1 MTRLVPR
8 RDDLVDAAFLSTL
21 FVVALLG
28 FHGTYSDWGFLLV
41 GSAGLL
47 LGVLSGHVA
56 SVLRRPMIAV
66 AVMTVAVFF
75 LLGGAVAMR
84 GSGGV
89 PTPATIAGLAGLGV
103 HGWKQLLTTL
113 PPVDGAGPLLVIPY
127 ILGLLCGSGGF
138 TLARRVS
145 MSAAPA
151 CAPLAVL
158 VAVILLGTGEAT
170 GLLGAAF
177 AAVGTG
183 WIAIRSARRR
193 TGARVSGVRV
203 TRAVTAVVLT
213 GVAAGLAL
221 LVSPLLPGTGST
233 NRLVLRN
240 YVEPPFEI
248 GAYASPL
255 VGYRKHTKDANQLWD
270 QTLFTVEGLPEG
282 GRVRIATLDGY
293 DGRVWGATNGPS
305 GAKDPL
311 QRNNFQRI
319 GVRIP
324 IAGTGAETDVTV
336 RIEAAYATADE
347 LSAWLPTAGQAREIT
362 FDGERKA
369 DHTESLRYN
378 LATASGIVTDRL
390 KEGDTYRL
398 RTVIPALGVPDDA
411 QPFGRPPVST
421 GELAFVRSKVA
432 KWTGGATT
440 LAERLKAA
448 AAYLRDN
455 GAYTDGGP
463 GETEYL
469 PGHGA
474 ARLTAFFNAKRP
486 AGNDEQYAA
495 AYALVANEI
504 GMPARVV
511 LGAVPASG
519 GAVRG
524 ENVQAWVEI
533 HLADGTWAVIPNTEY
548 MPDRSKKPDNQP
560 PQEIEN
566 TDAAVVPPPNTV
578 KMPSSLVDAS
588 RTDGNGTSLPP
599 PPPPCGLICDA
610 GELLADVGTVVLPI
624 GALIGLVVGAKSVR
638 RHRRRTRGSTPTRF
652 ATGWRELVDLA
663 RDLGWKVPRGLTR
676 RQEATTLRQ
685 RFDLSGLAEAAD
697 VHVFGPGTPDQAAV
711 DAYWEAV
718 RQARSTM
725 RASVPW
731 WRRWLAAVDVRT
743 FLPARAR

>member
-1 MTRLVPR
+1 MTRLVPG
-8 RDDLVDAAFLSTL
+8 RDDLADAAFLTAL

-41 GSAGLL
+41 GCAGLL
-47 LGVLSGHVA
+47 LGVVSGHVA

-84 GSGGV
+84 GSGAV
-89 PTPATIAGLAGLGV
+89 PTPATMSDLAGLGV

-113 PPVDGAGPLLVIPY
+113 PPVDGTGPLLVLPY
-127 ILGLLCGSGGF
+127 ILGLLCGAGGF

-145 MSAAPA
+145 LSAAPA
-151 CAPLAVL
+151 GAPLAVL
-158 VAVILLGTGEAT
+158 VVVILLGTGEAT
-170 GLLGAAF
+170 GLLGALF
-177 AAVGTG
+177 AAIGTG
-183 WIAIRSARRR
+183 WTAVRAARRR

-203 TRAVTAVVLT
+203 TRAVTAVALA
-213 GVAAGLAL
+213 GVAAGLVL
-221 LVSPLLPGTGST
+221 LVSPALPGTGSAD
-233 NRLVLRN
+233 RLVLRN
-240 YVEPPFEI
+240 YVEPPFEV

-293 DGRVWGATNGPS
+293 DGRVWGATNDPS
-305 GAKDPL
+305 GAAGPL

-324 IAGTGAETDVTV
+324 VAGTGAEADVTV

-347 LSAWLPTAGQAREIT
+347 LSAWLPTAGQAREIA

-369 DHTESLRYN
+369 GHTESLRYN
-378 LATASGIVTDRL
+378 LATASGIVADRL

-398 RTVIPALGVPDDA
+398 RTVLPAAGVPDDA
-411 QPFGRPPVST
+411 QPFGRPSVRT
-421 GELAFVRSKVA
+421 GDLAFVRSKVA

-440 LAERLKAA
+440 IAERLKAA
-448 AAYLRDN
+448 ATYLRDN

-469 PGHGA
+469 PGHSA

-511 LGAVPASG
+511 LGAVPGSG
-519 GAVRG
+519 GVVRG

-533 HLADGTWAVIPNTEY
+533 HLADGTWAAIPNTEY
-548 MPDRSKKPDNQP
+548 MPDRSKKPDHQP

-588 RTDGNGTSLPP
+588 RTDVNGITTPP
-599 PPPPCGLICDA
+599 IAPPFFPLWLR
-610 GELLADVGTVVLPI
+610 ELLADVGTVVLPVL
-624 GALIGLVVGAKSVR
+624 ALVGLVVGAKTTR

-652 ATGWRELVDLA
+652 ATGWRELVDHA
-663 RDLGWKVPRGLTR
+663 RDLGATVPRGLTR
-676 RQEATTLRQ
+676 RQEATRLQ
-685 RFDLSGLAEAAD
+685 ERFDLRGLAAAAD
-697 VHVFGPGTPDQAAV
+697 AQVFGPGTPDQAAV
-711 DAYWEAV
+711 DAYWAAV
-718 RQARSTM
+718 REARSRM

-743 FLPARAR
+743 FLPVRSR